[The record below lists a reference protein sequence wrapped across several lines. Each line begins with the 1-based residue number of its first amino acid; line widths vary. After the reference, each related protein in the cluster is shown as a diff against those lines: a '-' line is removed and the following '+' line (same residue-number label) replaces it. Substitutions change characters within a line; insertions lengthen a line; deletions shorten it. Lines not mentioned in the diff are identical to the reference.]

1 MKAYNCS
8 SDSHAMQNNVNK
20 LMIWIDIVP
29 RNWIDIAAG
38 NGLFSK
44 GTNLLPEPKS
54 PADTDVI

>member
-1 MKAYNCS
+1 
-8 SDSHAMQNNVNK
+8 MQNNVHK
-20 LMIWIDIVP
+20 LMKLIDIVP

-54 PADTDVI
+54 PADTDVV